1 MRIAL
6 LKEKY
11 HPHISLTDTIGA
23 LTKMKRG
30 IGLCFFFEPVNKKLE
45 PKSRITVERVPL
57 SVRVGFE
64 PATLFLLVSLHLH
77 WSIKS

>member
-30 IGLCFFFEPVNKKLE
+30 IGLCSCLQFSQKAKIRQTLKKKHK
-45 PKSRITVERVPL
+45 KSLKKIF
-57 SVRVGFE
+57 SYSAGG
-64 PATLFLLVSLHLH
+64 
-77 WSIKS
+77 